1 MVQTALDNRRHAD
14 WKAPCVVGGERGGKR
29 GDGKVVEA
37 LIVKVAATEH
47 TRDLAKQAAAAA
59 NPEGWQYKFC
69 NTAQRDL
76 EDAVREI
83 DRDLSRMRCELRIE
97 QKAHDGKSA
106 GGKHGDGKV
115 VTALLVD
122 LDTLNSER
130 DVAERAVIAAGI
142 KQSRS
147 TFWTKKEQSLVSKV
161 TKIKASI
168 EKLLGELKTEQKA
181 HDGQSGGGKHGHGDT
196 IKNLETSIAETKLA
210 LEVAGAAAA
219 ASSIG
224 DAQRSHLCEKVV
236 EYERELKA
244 MCEKLKVEKACN
256 ASKSANG
263 IASRGTTSA
272 TGPGAVCLKAVLKT
286 PDDNVPS
293 ELPLRGTRGSKPRTL
308 VNSSSPGVA
317 TSFIDQGVNKH
328 FFGFAREL
336 SKGNEE
342 ADFRSTSCLVRD
354 DDTKMWVPRSRL
366 DNNGKEA
373 VSTYKALC
381 RFVYSEVTEEKYMS
395 LSKLLGSTKPAA
407 TKVLTLQTRPSA
419 SQSSQR
425 KQQQLPAFGG
435 VLAALPANTAE
446 RPGAGGAGVP
456 STGGKMNKQ
465 QQSAAP
471 VRAPSNKR
479 LLSEMTSAHPDGGGA
494 AGRAGGSSAAVAAE
508 KVHSKPPMYAKKAK
522 L

>member
-1 MVQTALDNRRHAD
+1 
-14 WKAPCVVGGERGGKR
+14 
-29 GDGKVVEA
+29 VEA

-97 QKAHDGKSA
+97 QKAHDGKGR
-106 GGKHGDGKV
+106 GGEHGNSIT

-130 DVAERAVIAAGI
+130 DVAERAVIAADI

-147 TFWTKKEQSLVSKV
+147 TFWTKKEQSLVSTV

-168 EKLLGELKTEQKA
+168 EKLLGVLKTEQKVHA
-181 HDGQSGGGKHGHGDT
+181 DKSGGGKHGHGDT
-196 IKNLETSIAETKLA
+196 IKNLETSIAATKLA

-224 DAQRSHLCEKVV
+224 DAPRSHLCEKAV

-263 IASRGTTSA
+263 TASRGTTHA
-272 TGPGAVCLKAVLKT
+272 TGPGTVCLKAVLKIL
-286 PDDNVPS
+286 DDNVPF
-293 ELPLRGTRGSKPRTL
+293 ELPLRGTAGRPRTL

-336 SKGNEE
+336 SRGSKE
-342 ADFRSTSCLVRD
+342 ADYSAASFRSTNCLVRD
-354 DDTKMWVPRSRL
+354 DDTKMWVPRFH
-366 DNNGKEA
+366 NNGKEA

-381 RFVYSEVTEEKYMS
+381 RFVYSEVTEEEHKS
-395 LSKLLGSTKPAA
+395 LSKLLGSTKHAA

-446 RPGAGGAGVP
+446 RPGAGGDGVP
-456 STGGKMNKQ
+456 STGGKMNTQ
-465 QQSAAP
+465 QQSAAL
-471 VRAPSNKR
+471 VRDSSIKR
-479 LLSEMTSAHPDGGGA
+479 PLHEMTSARPDGGGA
-494 AGRAGGSSAAVAAE
+494 AGRAGGASAAVAAE
-508 KVHSKPPMYAKKAK
+508 KVHSKPPTYAKKAK